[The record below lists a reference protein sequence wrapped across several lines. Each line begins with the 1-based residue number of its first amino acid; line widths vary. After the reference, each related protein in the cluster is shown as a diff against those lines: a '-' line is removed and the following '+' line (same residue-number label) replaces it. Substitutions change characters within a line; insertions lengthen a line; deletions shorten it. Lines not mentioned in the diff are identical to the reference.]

1 MGTTTLDGYY
11 RKIEQLFQK
20 KGLTLKTQGDEK
32 CKILDFTKDSV
43 PEEKFDYL
51 GYKLCIKRDKRQ
63 LAISYSFS
71 DEKQKKYKGRI
82 DNIFR
87 HFEKLVKTNISQA
100 YKDLFDCMNLI
111 TSNVKLLN
119 GKSGVKVGLFY
130 NNDLLDNMKVL
141 NELTEY
147 LNKKTN
153 AINLPIK
160 LAGRDKLIKKIQKRI
175 KNIDFKTRWEEKKMY
190 KFSLQRLFELQK
202 ILRKNYEKEE
212 DKIAI

>member
-1 MGTTTLDGYY
+1 
-11 RKIEQLFQK
+11 
-20 KGLTLKTQGDEK
+20 
-32 CKILDFTKDSV
+32 
-43 PEEKFDYL
+43 
-51 GYKLCIKRDKRQ
+51 
-63 LAISYSFS
+63 
-71 DEKQKKYKGRI
+71 
-82 DNIFR
+82 
-87 HFEKLVKTNISQA
+87 
-100 YKDLFDCMNLI
+100 
-111 TSNVKLLN
+111 
-119 GKSGVKVGLFY
+119 
-130 NNDLLDNMKVL
+130 MKVL

>member
-1 MGTTTLDGYY
+1 MGITTLDDYY
-11 RKIEQLFQK
+11 VKIEQLFQE
-20 KGLTLKTQGDEK
+20 KGLILKIRGEKK

-51 GYKLCIKRDKRQ
+51 GYELCIKRDKRQ
-63 LAISYSFS
+63 LVTSYSFS
-71 DEKQKKYKGRI
+71 NEKQNKYEERI
-82 DNIFR
+82 DNIFQ
-87 HFEKLVKTNISQA
+87 HFEKMVKTNISQA
-100 YKDLFDCMNLI
+100 YKDLFDCINLI

-130 NNDLLDNMKVL
+130 NNDLLDNMEVL

-153 AINLPIK
+153 VINLPIK
-160 LAGRDKLIKKIQKRI
+160 LAGRDKLIEKIQKRI
-175 KNIDFKTRWEEKKMY
+175 KNIDFRTRWEEKKMY
-190 KFSLQRLFELQK
+190 KFSLQRLFQLQK